1 MAQQATQWWKSHF
14 SGFLVRLASGVVKW
28 DCCSD
33 KTLNNNQTYIHKGQW
48 GIQTGCLG
56 GPAQGTEPE
65 QLSTG
70 VVCWNSSRIVIG
82 LI

>member
-1 MAQQATQWWKSHF
+1 MTETS
-14 SGFLVRLASGVVKW
+14 LVWVPCWCACGAVKW
-28 DCCSD
+28 NCCSD
-33 KTLNNNQTYIHKGQW
+33 KTQNNKQTYMHRGQM
-48 GIQTGCLG
+48 GIQTGCLV

-70 VVCWNSSRIVIG
+70 VVCWNSSRINIG